1 MSRLFMGRLRRIA
14 VRLLLGFLIMGI
26 ILLASLIFTQ
36 THLPRVSL
44 KTIANNTIII
54 SIGNST
60 VTMTLQ
66 ANQTAPV
73 NNTHA

>member
-1 MSRLFMGRLRRIA
+1 MGRLRRIA
-14 VRLLLGFLIMGI
+14 IRLLIGFLIMGI

-36 THLPRVSL
+36 ANLPRVSL

-60 VTMTLQ
+60 VTMRVQ
-66 ANQTAPV
+66 SNQTAPV

>member
-1 MSRLFMGRLRRIA
+1 MSRLRRIA
-14 VRLLLGFLIMGI
+14 VRLLIGFLVMGI

-36 THLPRVSL
+36 THLPRISL

-54 SIGNST
+54 SIGGST
-60 VTMTLQ
+60 ITMTLQ
-66 ANQTAPV
+66 ANQAAPV